1 MPYAWDEA
9 TLPERLYVQIKGG
22 SEARQFD
29 LNTFGHQGKVYYESF
44 FYIVAMQSTATDQ
57 SDLPESQRGV
67 ELVLDVPQ
75 GTAVILTRKVI
86 LYMYINY

>member
-9 TLPERLYVQIKGG
+9 TLPEKLYVQIKGG

-44 FYIVAMQSTATDQ
+44 FYIVAVQSTTIDQ
-57 SDLPESQRGV
+57 SDLPESQREA

-75 GTAVILTRKVI
+75 GTAVILTKKVI
-86 LYMYINY
+86 LYIKF